1 VGSVMVG
8 VVSGVAAARPNFS
21 KSRPCDTAAA
31 SAGCGCAAGDS
42 YSSMSHL
49 PQVGGMPV
57 DWNAGHRI
65 KKGFSVGFN
74 KKQVQ
79 LH

>member
-1 VGSVMVG
+1 
-8 VVSGVAAARPNFS
+8 
-21 KSRPCDTAAA
+21 
-31 SAGCGCAAGDS
+31 
-42 YSSMSHL
+42 MSHL